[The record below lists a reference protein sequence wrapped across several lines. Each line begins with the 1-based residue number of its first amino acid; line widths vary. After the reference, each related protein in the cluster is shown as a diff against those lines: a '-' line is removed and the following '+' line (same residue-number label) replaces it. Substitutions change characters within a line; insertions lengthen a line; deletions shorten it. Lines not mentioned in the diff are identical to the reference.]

1 MNQQEHDDYLIRPDV
16 VAAQN
21 TVGADA
27 IYGDFLITMSDY
39 LQNQEDIPEAITW
52 MNTEVPQAP
61 APQKN
66 QNQVLNEYL
75 NSDVYKND
83 TQKINEFETQEDKEM
98 FINMIARRLQIN
110 SSIVRSQLLKNEE

>member
-1 MNQQEHDDYLIRPDV
+1 MNQEAHDGYLIRPDV
-16 VAAQN
+16 SLAAN
-21 TVGADA
+21 TVGAKEVYED
-27 IYGDFLITMSDY
+27 YLIPMSEY
-39 LQNQEDIPEAITW
+39 LQNQTDVPEAISW
-52 MNTEVPQAP
+52 MNTEVPQSP

>member
-1 MNQQEHDDYLIRPDV
+1 MNQQEHDDYLVRPDV
-16 VAAQN
+16 DLAAN
-21 TVGADA
+21 TVGAKEVYA
-27 IYGDFLITMSDY
+27 KFLIPMSEY
-39 LQNQEDIPEAITW
+39 LQNQTGIPEAITW
-52 MNTEVPQAP
+52 MNTEVPQGP

-98 FINMIARRLQIN
+98 FINMIARRLQIK